1 MARLVLG
8 PLLRYVGETEA
19 TVWVETD
26 SRCEVVVLDHSART
40 FEVDGH
46 HYALVRIEGLPVA
59 SAVEYG
65 VTLDGERVWPPP
77 DHDFP
82 PSLIRTLDPD
92 GPVRISFGSCRVAY
106 PHRPPYSLPKDENPE
121 GREVDALYALARR
134 MRREPPD
141 TWPHLL
147 LLLGDQ
153 VYADEASPK
162 VREFIAGRRDP
173 SVPPGYE
180 VADFEEYVRLYY
192 ETWGDTDPDVR
203 WLLSTV
209 STAMVWDDHDVHDDW
224 NTSDVWLAEMRRKRD
239 RFWGALTSMG
249 YDVVKPS
256 GAFYM
261 FPRSPIANDVAFV
274 RELQQ
279 ELVLTVPGVGFGR
292 PGHFRI
298 SYCVEDETIE
308 RALPGFERAVARRR

>member
-106 PHRPPYSLPKDENPE
+106 PHRPPYSLPKDK
-121 GREVDALYALARR
+121 D
-134 MRREPPD
+134 
-141 TWPHLL
+141 
-147 LLLGDQ
+147 
-153 VYADEASPK
+153 
-162 VREFIAGRRDP
+162 
-173 SVPPGYE
+173 
-180 VADFEEYVRLYY
+180 
-192 ETWGDTDPDVR
+192 
-203 WLLSTV
+203 
-209 STAMVWDDHDVHDDW
+209 
-224 NTSDVWLAEMRRKRD
+224 
-239 RFWGALTSMG
+239 
-249 YDVVKPS
+249 
-256 GAFYM
+256 
-261 FPRSPIANDVAFV
+261 
-274 RELQQ
+274 
-279 ELVLTVPGVGFGR
+279 
-292 PGHFRI
+292 
-298 SYCVEDETIE
+298 
-308 RALPGFERAVARRR
+308 